1 MIKENKEMANMNAI
15 YNHSWCSGYN
25 LLLIIDTYIVHF
37 SSQQNTHV
45 YYVLITTL

>member
-1 MIKENKEMANMNAI
+1 MTKENKKMANVNAI

-25 LLLIIDTYIVHF
+25 LPLIIDTYSVHF
-37 SSQQNTHV
+37 SLQQNTHV

>member
-25 LLLIIDTYIVHF
+25 LPLIIDT
-37 SSQQNTHV
+37 V
-45 YYVLITTL
+45 YTSVYSKILMCIMSL